1 MQISFSTGTFYHRGL
16 KYSLDLAH
24 EAGYD
29 GVELALGLEYSFGGI
44 RRLQRVAEGH
54 SVPVL
59 SVHPPFRSLPG
70 WPRQMS
76 LSIRYLAEV
85 TEALGVANCVL
96 HVPGFYSRTSPR
108 AERFILALR
117 EAQRVTGGTLRI
129 GLENNQY
136 NTRMQHYLV
145 DDLRALVDFAQ
156 DCGCGV
162 TFDTCHA
169 GASGEDILA
178 CYEIVR
184 PVLYNVHLNDL
195 EFRNGVPHTHIPPGK
210 GQLPLDRFLGLLAGD
225 GYDGLITLEMS
236 PIQVGLVGR
245 GRHLEELRRAI
256 AYVRAAMAQPI
267 PR

>member
-16 KYSLDLAH
+16 KYSLDLAQ

-29 GVELALGLEYSFGGI
+29 GVEMALGLEYSIGGI
-44 RRLQRVAEGH
+44 RRLQRSALGH
-54 SVPVL
+54 PVPVL
-59 SVHPPFRSLPG
+59 SVHPPFRGLPG
-70 WPRQMS
+70 WPRQLS
-76 LSIRYLAEV
+76 LSIPYLVEV
-85 TEALGVANCVL
+85 TEALGVTSCVL
-96 HVPGFYSRTSPR
+96 HVPVFYSRASLR
-108 AERFILALR
+108 AERFILGLQ

-136 NTRMQHYLV
+136 YQRKQRYLL
-145 DDLRALVDFAQ
+145 DDLRELVDFAQ

-178 CYEIVR
+178 CYDIVR
-184 PVLYNVHLNDL
+184 PVLYNVHLNDV
-195 EFRNGVPHTHIPPGK
+195 EFRNGIPHTHILPGQ

-225 GYDGLITLEMS
+225 GYDGLITLEMYPS
-236 PIQVGLVGR
+236 RVGLLGR
-245 GRHLEELRRAI
+245 GRHLEQLRKAI
-256 AYVRAAMAQPI
+256 AYVRAALAQPI